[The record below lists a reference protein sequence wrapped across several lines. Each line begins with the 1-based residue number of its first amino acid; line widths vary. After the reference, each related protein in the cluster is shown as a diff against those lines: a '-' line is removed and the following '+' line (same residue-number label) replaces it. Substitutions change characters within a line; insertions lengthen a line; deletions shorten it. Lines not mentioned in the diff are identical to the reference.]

1 MSRLLRRSLSWIV
14 VSLLWAGCSGSAST
28 IPLQPSSS
36 PAPPVAL
43 GRGTLAVINRHDPNA
58 NRVWLFPPHSDRF
71 TREITFPGSRFVP
84 NSLAFDRRG
93 HLYIGVNDTSGSG
106 EYAVIEIDVQS
117 LNVVREIHGLP
128 LWPNSS
134 VAVDDQNYLY
144 VNTKSFI
151 GGDVK
156 IYRPN
161 AETKPAIE
169 IKDHH
174 TPLTILVAAGELW
187 VGFQG
192 AFEDVLARYRL
203 RSNNRTWFQPIK
215 NNLPRA
221 LAVNGDGSLI
231 APLVSRPGTRAV
243 DVYDVKSGQRARTLV
258 ESGRLE
264 AIVGDAGHVY
274 ISQREPDNGKI
285 YLCTFRDC
293 THTIETLAGR
303 PLALAVSPLD
313 GNLYASTAGKSS
325 IEVYNPRTGT
335 LVMRI
340 AMSDLE
346 PGPLAIEP

>member
-1 MSRLLRRSLSWIV
+1 MTYFRRWRTSALVLGLLF
-14 VSLLWAGCSGSAST
+14 AGCSST
-28 IPLQPSSS
+28 ITGVPQTSGS
-36 PAPPVAL
+36 PAPPVVL
-43 GRGTLAVINRHDPNA
+43 GRGTLAVINRHNPNA
-58 NRVWLFPPHSDRF
+58 KKVWIFPPHSETF
-71 TREITFPGSRFVP
+71 TREITFPGSRFDP

-93 HLYIGVNDTSGSG
+93 DLYIGYNDTSGSG
-106 EYAVIEIDVQS
+106 EYGVTEVNVQS
-117 LNVVREIHGLP
+117 LNIVRQIHGLP
-128 LWPNSS
+128 QWPNGS

-144 VNTKSFI
+144 VNTKSLI

-174 TPLTILVAAGELW
+174 TPMTILVAAGELW
-187 VGFQG
+187 VGFEG
-192 AFEDVLARYRL
+192 AFEDALARYRL
-203 RSNNRTWFQPIK
+203 RSNNRTWFQLIK
-215 NNLPRA
+215 NNLPRG
-221 LAVNGDGSLI
+221 LAVNGDGTLI

-264 AIVGDAGHVY
+264 AIAGDGRHVY
-274 ISQREPDNGKI
+274 VSQREPDNGKI

-293 THTIETLAGR
+293 THTIATLASR

-325 IEVYNPRTGT
+325 VEVYDPRTGN

-340 AMSDLE
+340 AMQDFE
-346 PGPLAIEP
+346 PGQLAIEP